1 MFFIKKTFK
10 LSEFYFLEPIL
21 YPKFTDIVK
30 AMNSLI
36 QEIHNHNES
45 CITVSRRT
53 QEFEV
58 HLANE

>member
-1 MFFIKKTFK
+1 MFFNKKTFK

-21 YPKFTDIVK
+21 YPKFADIVK

-36 QEIHNHNES
+36 QEIHNQNES
-45 CITVSRRT
+45 GITVSRRT
-53 QEFEV
+53 QEVEV